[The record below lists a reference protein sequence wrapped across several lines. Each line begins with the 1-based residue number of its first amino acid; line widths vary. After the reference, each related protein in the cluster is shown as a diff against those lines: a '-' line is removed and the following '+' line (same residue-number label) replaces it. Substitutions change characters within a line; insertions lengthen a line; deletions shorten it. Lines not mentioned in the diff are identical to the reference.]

1 MSVFA
6 GKTEPGPK
14 IGGTGSASAA
24 GGGGPEPDILQP
36 FLQSLAPSDAQH
48 DFGND
53 KPTGPQEQAA
63 YNKGLYQVSGNII
76 EYKSEA
82 QSLINI
88 IKEPNY
94 VPIDKA
100 NPNKDFCHTST
111 HAIETVNGNHYT
123 VKYADVKWE
132 LKAID
137 AYGKS
142 NFESTKAAINA
153 EKQKNIE
160 AAQKSKEKLKKEI
173 DDAKEQAKKAKKGFI
188 DGLKD
193 FIDELRGKHKA
204 ETPKSDVER
213 EEINAQMFYEM
224 MGIDVNETIAIVID
238 AASIGLIDI
247 LSRGIFTGK
256 RPTMYYIYG
265 PEVVHDPATKK
276 DPSSPEFKD
285 PTVWLEGV
293 IFIPCVSLNPSS
305 FVYSYDY
312 NPTDTTGLYLNK
324 FFTNFQ
330 FELSELKETPK
341 GKTIN
346 YSTDLTIKAFDGDKI
361 KFIDESIDSK
371 SKSDITFLTKIIGAL
386 KGAFK
391 SGDEKEFQYAISFLK
406 KMSGDWLQVLLT
418 LAIATGARGFTPY
431 KNRESGMR
439 QENITG
445 KIDRA
450 LFVTHDQIALSFA
463 LLMNVECLFTHHGP
477 VEGNPSLHSAFLYS
491 LPNEET
497 LNESIITKASV
508 LSKDYADDI
517 TSLTTDLTTY
527 NENCETALNSSKMD
541 LASYLDGYL
550 RVDIITPFE
559 VDVFDKYVK
568 TIFTTALKY
577 VATKK
582 FLPDLT
588 DTQISIGELT
598 TQNAELKSKIATFKQ
613 GAKDVLAAKE
623 LLELDARI
631 SSNLKNV
638 KKIIDSAQ
646 DFFRLDDDK
655 GTAMNIKNK
664 IRDFTKTLIYTSAD
678 KWTWDS
684 LEVNNR
690 TLTNL
695 TSLGDVKK
703 FNADRNIF
711 VNHLDAL
718 DDETKSK
725 ITLLFAKCYRYI
737 STDKDQR
744 YGYTPIK
751 KKGGKDEIQFLTSTQ
766 TMKFKPMAT
775 TFCYE
780 VFINFGGKFS
790 GTNIANGEIT
800 KEKIDEYCEGIIS
813 ANEVLLLWDDVF
825 TEEEKSRA
833 IVTGPNHLSEAILVA
848 QMEDIDKMLDTGI
861 DSFNVTV
868 EESVQVTIKEPPP
881 KNQSKI
887 SMNLNSVFS
896 ACNLLNQRLFSRPKQ
911 GGSAAAGGERRLD
924 LGGGGAIMKGGAPTI
939 CDFHPQLPLYILLF
953 QLHKTLANEN
963 YKESLDFELALQTYD
978 FLLRMEQQLKQIED
992 INDKCEF
999 TLAIRDFFFIN
1010 NVVSDKIKVDAPIIH
1025 VLPSKMLSFM
1035 GLLTTE
1041 FCGAL
1046 NETYFGDVD
1055 DRDTSINN
1063 PVFTAFIRG
1072 VEVDGCFTT
1081 PFDLVMDQVNYED
1094 FVDEVSLSA
1103 RQVAQQII
1111 GDRGKEREL
1120 NVDNTTS
1127 FTKDVYTREYGKGGS
1142 EMRTG
1147 LTPEESQ
1154 LVSPHVF
1161 NFAAMGKTGTAF
1173 GGRKTRRNR
1182 KRRTRRPSKNV
1193 VGKKTRKWSRK

>member
-1 MSVFA
+1 MASFL
-6 GKTEPGPK
+6 EPGPK
-14 IGGTGSASAA
+14 TGGQKVGTSSAA
-24 GGGGPEPDILQP
+24 GGGAAETDVLQSI
-36 FLQSLAPSDAQH
+36 LQSLAPSDAQH
-48 DFGND
+48 DFGDD
-53 KPTGPQEQAA
+53 KPTGSQEQAA
-63 YNKGLYQVSGNII
+63 YNKGLYNVPGNTIV
-76 EYKSEA
+76 YKTEA
-82 QSLINI
+82 QSLASVVKN
-88 IKEPNY
+88 PSNY
-94 VPIDKA
+94 VPINAA

-111 HAIETVNGNHYT
+111 HNIETVNGNNYT

-132 LKAID
+132 PKAIT
-137 AYGKS
+137 AYGNSK
-142 NFESTKAAINA
+142 FDSTKAEINT
-153 EKQKNIE
+153 EKQKNID
-160 AAQKSKEKLKKEI
+160 AAQVSKEKLKKEI
-173 DDAKEQAKKAKKGFI
+173 DEAKEKAKKVKKGFMV
-188 DGLKD
+188 DLKD
-193 FIDELRGKHKA
+193 FIDELRGKHKEEA
-204 ETPKSDVER
+204 PKIEVYR
-213 EEINAQMFYEM
+213 EEINAPMFYEM
-224 MGIDVNETIAIVID
+224 MGIDVNETIALVID

-247 LSRGIFTGK
+247 LSRGTFTGK
-256 RPTMYYIYG
+256 RPTVYYIYG

-276 DPSSPEFKD
+276 HPSSPEFKD
-285 PTVWLEGV
+285 PKVWLEGV
-293 IFIPCVSLNPSS
+293 ELIPCVSLNPSS

-341 GKTIN
+341 GKTIE
-346 YSTDLTIKAFDGDKI
+346 YSTDLTIKAFEYDEIKNKI

-418 LAIATGARGFTPY
+418 LAIASRTRGFTPY
-431 KNRESGMR
+431 KGAIR
-439 QENITG
+439 QNITG

-463 LLMNVECLFTHHGP
+463 LLMKVECLFTHHGP
-477 VEGNPSLHSAFLYS
+477 VEGNPSLHSAFLFS
-491 LPNEET
+491 LPNEES
-497 LNESIITKASV
+497 LNASIIAKAEA
-508 LSKDYADDI
+508 LDTNYEGDI
-517 TSLTTDLTTY
+517 IELTAGLKTY

-550 RVDIITPFE
+550 KGDVITPFE

-568 TIFTTALKY
+568 TIFTTALKF

-582 FLPDLT
+582 LLPDLT

-598 TQNAELKSKIATFKQ
+598 KQNAELQSKIAVFNE
-613 GAKDVLAAKE
+613 GAKDVLAAKD
-623 LLELDARI
+623 LIELDARI

-638 KKIIDSAQ
+638 KKIIEAAQ
-646 DFFRLDDDK
+646 DFFKSDDEETK
-655 GTAMNIKNK
+655 KTEMNIKNK

-684 LEVNNR
+684 SEVNNR
-690 TLTNL
+690 SLSKLT
-695 TSLGDVKK
+695 TVAEEKA

-737 STDKDQR
+737 STEKDQK

-751 KKGGKDEIQFLTSTQ
+751 KKGGLQELTPMQ

-790 GTNIANGEIT
+790 GTNLRTDKITQKEIN
-800 KEKIDEYCEGIIS
+800 DYCDGIIS
-813 ANEVLLLWDDVF
+813 ANEVLLMLDDVLKK
-825 TEEEKSRA
+825 EEEESRA

-848 QMEDIDKMLDTGI
+848 QMEDVNKILDTGI
-861 DSFNVTV
+861 DSFNAPV
-868 EESVQVTIKEPPP
+868 EESVQVTIKEPP

-896 ACNLLNQRLFSRPKQ
+896 ACNLLKHRLLSMPKQ
-911 GGSAAAGGERRLD
+911 GGSAAGGERAIYNF
-924 LGGGGAIMKGGAPTI
+924 GGKRPTMKGGAPTI
-939 CDFHPQLPLYILLF
+939 CNFHPQLPLYILLF
-953 QLHKTLANEN
+953 QLHKTLTNEN
-963 YKESLDFELALQTYD
+963 YKDSHDFELALQTYD
-978 FLLRMEQQLKQIED
+978 FLLRMEQQLNKIE
-992 INDKCEF
+992 DKCEF
-999 TLAIRDFFFIN
+999 ALSIRDFFFIN
-1010 NVVSDKIKVDAPIIH
+1010 NVVSDKNKVEKVPI
-1025 VLPSKMLSFM
+1025 LPPKILSFM

-1046 NETYFGDVD
+1046 NETYFGDLE

-1063 PVFTAFIRG
+1063 PVFTSFISS
-1072 VEVDGCFTT
+1072 VADCFTT
-1081 PFDLVMDQVNYED
+1081 QFDLVIDEIKYED
-1094 FVDEVSLSA
+1094 FVNAVSESA
-1103 RQVAQQII
+1103 REVAQQIVA
-1111 GDRGKEREL
+1111 DRGKEREL
-1120 NVDNTTS
+1120 NIDEETASAKEEDNS
-1127 FTKDVYTREYGKGGS
+1127 KYNNLKIEPPYNALGNSAFYSNDAI
-1142 EMRTG
+1142 
-1147 LTPEESQ
+1147 P
-1154 LVSPHVF
+1154 
-1161 NFAAMGKTGTAF
+1161 AF

-1193 VGKKTRKWSRK
+1193 VGKKTRKRSRK